1 MAGFTGSGVI
11 CLGEMKLCGIV
22 CFGVV
27 SRELANTL
35 LDCHSAKKTKKKEKQ
50 TAHKTQKYGVVPSNA
65 VNLQSD
71 KVQRHL

>member
-1 MAGFTGSGVI
+1 MAGFAGSGVI

-35 LDCHSAKKTKKKEKQ
+35 LDCHSAKKKPRKRKNK
-50 TAHKTQKYGVVPSNA
+50 
-65 VNLQSD
+65 
-71 KVQRHL
+71 RHADTPA

>member
-35 LDCHSAKKTKKKEKQ
+35 LDCHSAKKNQEKG
-50 TAHKTQKYGVVPSNA
+50 KTNGT
-65 VNLQSD
+65 LRH
-71 KVQRHL
+71 QRK

>member
-35 LDCHSAKKTKKKEKQ
+35 LDCHSAKKPRKRKNK
-50 TAHKTQKYGVVPSNA
+50 
-65 VNLQSD
+65 
-71 KVQRHL
+71 RHAETPA

>member
-1 MAGFTGSGVI
+1 MNSPRLYAANKHDDLSILGVAGFTGSGVI

-50 TAHKTQKYGVVPSNA
+50 TA
-65 VNLQSD
+65 
-71 KVQRHL
+71 R

>member
-50 TAHKTQKYGVVPSNA
+50 TA
-65 VNLQSD
+65 
-71 KVQRHL
+71 R

>member
-11 CLGEMKLCGIV
+11 SLGEMKLCGIV

-35 LDCHSAKKTKKKEKQ
+35 LDCHSAKKNQEKG
-50 TAHKTQKYGVVPSNA
+50 KTNGT
-65 VNLQSD
+65 LRH
-71 KVQRHL
+71 QRK

>member
-50 TAHKTQKYGVVPSNA
+50 TAH
-65 VNLQSD
+65 
-71 KVQRHL
+71 